1 MAATPTVSVIIA
13 THDRPACLL
22 QAIRSVLAQSFT
34 DYELVV
40 AEDGASDGT
49 AEVVES
55 IGAGAL
61 RHVRLPH
68 TGRPS
73 VTRNVGLAAAG
84 GTYIAFLDD
93 EDVWRADKLERQVAL
108 LEATERVGFV
118 YSDLRFLHTDGT
130 ASESVIAPDQIR
142 EGLIFDDLLDECAI
156 ATSTVLARRSLLD
169 RVGGFNEALE
179 TFEAYDLWLRLAW
192 VARAA
197 FIPAPLVLR
206 RRHPAALEERRA
218 IASLEDAIRSLLA
231 ADARFPLTTRQRA
244 RLRRSIAKYRTRLGA
259 ALIAR
264 GSLAEGRRELLRA
277 LRAEPLEREAWLA
290 HAGSW
295 RGASAHGA

>member
-1 MAATPTVSVIIA
+1 MAATPKVSVIIA
-13 THDRPACLL
+13 THDRPAFLL

-40 AEDGASDGT
+40 AEDGASDAT
-49 AEVVES
+49 AEVVAA
-55 IGAGAL
+55 IGGGAL
-61 RHVRLPH
+61 RHLRLPH

-73 VTRNVGLAAAG
+73 VTRNHGLAEAG
-84 GTYIAFLDD
+84 GRFVAFLDD
-93 EDVWRADKLERQVAL
+93 DDVWRADKLERQVAL

-130 ASESVIAPDQIR
+130 ASEPAIAPEQVR
-142 EGLIFDDLLDECAI
+142 EGLIFDDLLEECAI

-169 RVGGFNEALE
+169 RVGGFNESLE

-192 VARAA
+192 AARVA

-206 RRHPAALEERRA
+206 RRHPAALEERRT
-218 IASLEDAIRSLLA
+218 ISCLEDAIRSLLA
-231 ADARFPLTTRQRA
+231 ADTRFPLTTRQRA
-244 RLRRSIAKYRTRLGA
+244 RLRRSIAKYRTRLGS

-264 GSLAEGRRELLRA
+264 GSTGDGRRELLRA
-277 LRAEPLEREAWLA
+277 LRAGPLDRAAWLA
-290 HAGSW
+290 LAGSW
-295 RGASAHGA
+295 RGASARGE

>member
-1 MAATPTVSVIIA
+1 MAATPKVSVIIA
-13 THDRPACLL
+13 THDRPAFLL

-40 AEDGASDGT
+40 AEDGASDAT
-49 AEVVES
+49 AEVVAA
-55 IGAGAL
+55 IGGGAL
-61 RHVRLPH
+61 RHLRLPH

-73 VTRNVGLAAAG
+73 VTRNHGLAEAG
-84 GTYIAFLDD
+84 GRFVAFLDD
-93 EDVWRADKLERQVAL
+93 DDVWRADKLERQVAL

-130 ASESVIAPDQIR
+130 ASEPAIAPEQVR
-142 EGLIFDDLLDECAI
+142 EGLIFDDLLEECAI

-169 RVGGFNEALE
+169 RVGGFNESLE

-192 VARAA
+192 AARVA

-218 IASLEDAIRSLLA
+218 ISCLEDAIRSLLA
-231 ADARFPLTTRQRA
+231 ADTRFPLTTRQRA
-244 RLRRSIAKYRTRLGA
+244 RLRRSIAKYRTRLGS

-264 GSLAEGRRELLRA
+264 GSTGDGRRELLRA
-277 LRAEPLEREAWLA
+277 LRAGPLDRAAWLA
-290 HAGSW
+290 LAGSW
-295 RGASAHGA
+295 RGASARGE